1 MLTKTAAAI
10 GNISSLKFISMK
22 DINRE
27 QWTVLP
33 LTCSY
38 KPMA

>member
-1 MLTKTAAAI
+1 
-10 GNISSLKFISMK
+10 MK